1 MKAKSNVRP
10 TSNFVIEKYS
20 DKEGEACV
28 VIFYENITEGSTSYE
43 VDGETVIGKEYEY
56 DDYRITVPYRANLE
70 ESIVANYDDWIQRAM
85 NEESKE
91 PEKTPVEKI
100 VELEDKVQSL
110 QQENQT
116 LNSVIETLIISSLEA
131 GV

>member
-28 VIFYENITEGSTSYE
+28 VIFYENITESSTSYE
-43 VDGETVIGKEYEY
+43 VDGETVTGKEYEY

-70 ESIVANYDDWIQRAM
+70 ESIVANYDDWIQRAK

>member
-110 QQENQT
+110 QQEDQT